1 MLGASTD
8 DAAANA
14 HFRQKFEFP
23 FPLLC
28 DTDHGLATAYGAIV
42 EEKGM
47 AARAAVIIGPDG
59 KVVKYWAK
67 VDAKTFP
74 ETALTELPG

>member
-14 HFRQKFEFP
+14 SFRQKFEFP

-28 DTDHGLATAYGAIV
+28 DTTHELCKAYGAI
-42 EEKGM
+42 EEGQSH
-47 AARAAVIIGPDG
+47 AARAAVIVGPDG
-59 KVVKYWAK
+59 KVIKWWAK

-74 ETALTELPG
+74 ETALAELT